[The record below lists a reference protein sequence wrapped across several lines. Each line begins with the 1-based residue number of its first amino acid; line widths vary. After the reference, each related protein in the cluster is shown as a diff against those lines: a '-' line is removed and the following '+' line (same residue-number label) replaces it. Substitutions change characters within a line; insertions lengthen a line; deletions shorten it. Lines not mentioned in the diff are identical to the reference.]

1 MKKNLK
7 TDQNEKVAIITGGA
21 NQIGK
26 ACAARLAENG
36 YKIVLA
42 DINLR
47 NKESKFFKVD
57 GNKENYTY
65 EKVNI
70 FKRDQVDALMGTIF
84 CTFGRLDILVNNPV
98 SDIIYNSNRKEWD
111 SQINKTLKGQ
121 LNGAQIAARYMKKNK
136 YGKIINLSMITHLK
150 TVDDVYCSIAEA
162 GIAGMTKFLAQKLG
176 RHNIHVNALALGAID
191 SPSLKEVASE
201 EIISQIVKACPLKRI
216 GQIQDVANAVLFLA
230 SDESTFITGNVLHVS
245 GGIA

>member
-1 MKKNLK
+1 MKKHLK
-7 TDQNEKVAIITGGA
+7 PNQNEKVAIITGGA

-26 ACAARLAENG
+26 ACAARLAEKD

-42 DINLR
+42 DKNLQ

-57 GNKENYTY
+57 GNKQNYAY

-70 FKRDQVDALMGTIF
+70 FKRDQVDALMGRIF
-84 CTFGRLDILVNNPV
+84 RTFGRLDILVNNPV
-98 SDIIYNSNRKEWD
+98 FDITCNLNRKEWD

-121 LNGAQIAARYMKKNK
+121 LNCAQIAGRYMTKNK
-136 YGKIINLSMITHLK
+136 YGKIINLSMLTRLK
-150 TVDDVYCSIAEA
+150 GVDDVYCSIAEA
-162 GIAGMTKFLAQKLG
+162 GIAGMTRFLAQKLG

-191 SPSLKEVASE
+191 SHSLKEVASE
-201 EIISQIVKACPLKRI
+201 EIINQIVKACPLKRI

-245 GGIA
+245 GGIT